1 MVLFRLYNLIVNHD
15 SSAANSFF
23 KHKINNND
31 KEMKIELK
39 SLTEQINKLLA
50 QKDNLEKQLKKT
62 EEGNI
67 FLQKQLQQLMTQLE
81 YLPKI
86 NNFNQ

>member
-1 MVLFRLYNLIVNHD
+1 
-15 SSAANSFF
+15 
-23 KHKINNND
+23 
-31 KEMKIELK
+31 MKIELK

-50 QKDNLEKQLKKT
+50 QKDSLEKQLKQT
-62 EEGNI
+62 EDGNI
-67 FLQKQLQQLMTQLE
+67 MLQRQLQQLMSQLE